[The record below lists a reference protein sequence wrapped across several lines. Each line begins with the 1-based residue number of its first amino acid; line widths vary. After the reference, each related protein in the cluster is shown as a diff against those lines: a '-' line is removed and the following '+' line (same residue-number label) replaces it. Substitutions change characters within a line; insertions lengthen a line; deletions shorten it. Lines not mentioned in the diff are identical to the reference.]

1 MKVIEVKVT
10 NQQKNKL
17 KKGETIRV
25 SPNQV
30 KGAGLMLVINPNKYN
45 ALTKAFDSNRGMMF
59 QLDDD
64 ELEVNMNPEMIDDDE
79 VVEVIEGQGIMAGG
93 GKRAKKG
100 YAPRTEEEKRARKK
114 KKKKKRKGDDPFAE
128 IGKIGYDIE
137 QGAKDTGH
145 AIEKGAKDT
154 GYAIEQGAKDTGYA
168 VQEQVEEVGKQM
180 KGISK
185 AVLGT
190 RATRA
195 LLDMGYELRDVAREV
210 GEDLIKEVE
219 ALGDEVLGEFLEE
232 FENLTNE
239 AKETIRKLDQAGKII
254 SRNITPDKWGNLI
267 KEIPRFYRAEL
278 RDTIVGELLRTAIRQ
293 GSKALI
299 ESAIKAM
306 YSNPYTAPLAPVAD
320 LAYKAYGKE
329 AIEELVK
336 VSGAGVYAGGD
347 GVMAGG
353 RLIKPGDKPGDIKRK
368 IRALKDM
375 LKRGTTPEN
384 RRRAKKDIAKL
395 EARLKRMEEERMEEG
410 DSDTD
415 TDTDSDDDM
424 VGSGFSI
431 PTVPSEIRRAI
442 DKAKKELKKLK
453 DKPFVGDLVKEVKKQ
468 IQVLKKALDRVEG
481 RGVRA
486 GGDGVYAGNGVMAGG
501 QVQCV
506 SMQTRPPI
514 PNFLLKKQLMLPV
527 DPSEGAGVFAGSGH
541 CPGMM
546 VGSGGGGVIM
556 GLDKPIVAGVVRPR
570 PIFASTLLNKSV

>member
-10 NQQKNKL
+10 TQQKNKL

-25 SPNQV
+25 SPKQV

-79 VVEVIEGQGIMAGG
+79 VVEAIEGQGIMAGG

-114 KKKKKRKGDDPFAE
+114 RKKKKKKGDDPFAE

-137 QGAKDTGH
+137 QSAKDTGR
-145 AIEKGAKDT
+145 EVGKV
-154 GYAIEQGAKDTGYA
+154 GYDIEQGAKDTGYA

-185 AVLGT
+185 AVLGK

-278 RDTIVGELLRTAIRQ
+278 RDTIVGELLRTAIRK
-293 GSKALI
+293 GSKMLI

-336 VSGAGVYAGGD
+336 VSGAGVRAGGD

-353 RLIKPGDKPGDIKRK
+353 KLTKPGDIKRK
-368 IRALKDM
+368 IKDLNYTLKS
-375 LKRGTTPEN
+375 RYSSPQV
-384 RRRAKKDIAKL
+384 KKQARKELAIL
-395 EARLKRMEEERMEEG
+395 EARLKRIQEARLKKTQG
-410 DSDTD
+410 VDSDTD
-415 TDTDSDDDM
+415 TDSESDDDM

-431 PTVPSEIRRAI
+431 PKAPSEIRRAI
-442 DKAKKELKKLK
+442 DKLKKELKKLK
-453 DKPFVGDLVKEVKKQ
+453 DKPFVGDVVKEIKKQ
-468 IQVLKKALDRVEG
+468 IQTLKKALDRVEG

-501 QVQCV
+501 QAQCV

-541 CPGMM
+541 CTGMM

>member
-10 NQQKNKL
+10 TQQKNKL

-25 SPNQV
+25 SPKQV

-79 VVEVIEGQGIMAGG
+79 VVEVMEGQGLMAGG

-114 KKKKKRKGDDPFAE
+114 RKKKKRKGDDPFAE

-137 QGAKDTGH
+137 QSAKDTGREIGKVGYD
-145 AIEKGAKDT
+145 IEKSAQDTGYAVEQTAKDT
-154 GYAIEQGAKDTGYA
+154 GYAI
-168 VQEQVEEVGKQM
+168 QEKVEDVGKQM

-185 AVLGT
+185 AVLGK

-239 AKETIRKLDQAGKII
+239 AKETMRKLNEAGKII

-293 GSKALI
+293 GSKMLI

-320 LAYKAYGKE
+320 MAYKAYGKQ

-336 VSGAGVYAGGD
+336 VSGAGVRAGGD

-353 RLIKPGDKPGDIKRK
+353 GKLKNPKDIRRK
-368 IRALKDM
+368 IKDLKYTLESRYSTSDVKQRARKELAILQD
-375 LKRGTTPEN
+375 
-384 RRRAKKDIAKL
+384 
-395 EARLKRMEEERMEEG
+395 RLKRIQG
-410 DSDTD
+410 VDSDTESE
-415 TDTDSDDDM
+415 SDDDM

-431 PTVPSEIRRAI
+431 PKAPSEIRRAI
-442 DKAKKELKKLK
+442 DKLKKELKKLK
-453 DKPFVGDLVKEVKKQ
+453 DKPFVGDVVKEIKKQ

-501 QVQCV
+501 QAQCV

-527 DPSEGAGVFAGSGH
+527 DPSEGAGVFAGSGN

-556 GLDKPIVAGVVRPR
+556 GLDKPVVAGVVRPR
-570 PIFASTLLNKSV
+570 PIFASTLLNKSI

>member
-10 NQQKNKL
+10 TQQKNKL

-25 SPNQV
+25 SPKQV

-79 VVEVIEGQGIMAGG
+79 VVEAIEGQGIMAGG

-114 KKKKKRKGDDPFAE
+114 KKKRKAKGDDPFVQLSRKTAE
-128 IGKIGYDIE
+128 AGREVGKVGYDIE
-137 QGAKDTGH
+137 KSAQ
-145 AIEKGAKDT
+145 
-154 GYAIEQGAKDTGYA
+154 DTGYA

-320 LAYKAYGKE
+320 MAYKAYGKE

-336 VSGAGVYAGGD
+336 VSGAGVRAGGD

-353 RLIKPGDKPGDIKRK
+353 KLTKPGDIKRK
-368 IRALKDM
+368 IKDLNYTLKS
-375 LKRGTTPEN
+375 RYSSPQV
-384 RRRAKKDIAKL
+384 KKQARKELAIL
-395 EARLKRMEEERMEEG
+395 QARLNRIRG
-410 DSDTD
+410 VDSDTD
-415 TDTDSDDDM
+415 TDSDSDDDM

-431 PTVPSEIRRAI
+431 PKVPSEIRRAI

-453 DKPFVGDLVKEVKKQ
+453 DKPFVGDLVKEIKKQ

-486 GGDGVYAGNGVMAGG
+486 GGDGVRAGGDGVMAGG
-501 QVQCV
+501 QSQCV

-556 GLDKPIVAGVVRPR
+556 GLDKPVVSGVVRPR

>member
-10 NQQKNKL
+10 TQQKNKL

-25 SPNQV
+25 SPKQV

-79 VVEVIEGQGIMAGG
+79 VVEAIEGQGIMAGG

-114 KKKKKRKGDDPFAE
+114 KKKKRRRGDDPFAD

-137 QGAKDTGH
+137 QGFKDTGS
-145 AIEKGAKDT
+145 EVGKV
-154 GYAIEQGAKDTGYA
+154 GYDIEQGAKDTGYA

-185 AVLGT
+185 AVLGK

-239 AKETIRKLDQAGKII
+239 AKETMRKLDQAGKII
-254 SRNITPDKWGNLI
+254 SRNITPDKWGNLV

-278 RDTIVGELLRTAIRQ
+278 RDTIVGELLRTAIKQ
-293 GSKALI
+293 GSKMLI

-320 LAYKAYGKE
+320 MAYKAYGKQ

-336 VSGAGVYAGGD
+336 VSGAGVRAGGD

-353 RLIKPGDKPGDIKRK
+353 KLKNPADIKRK
-368 IRALKDM
+368 IKDLNYTLKSRYSTREEKKRARKEL
-375 LKRGTTPEN
+375 
-384 RRRAKKDIAKL
+384 AIL
-395 EARLKRMEEERMEEG
+395 EARLKRIQEARLKKTQG
-410 DSDTD
+410 VDSDTD
-415 TDTDSDDDM
+415 SDTDSDSDDDM
-424 VGSGFSI
+424 VGSGSFSI
-431 PTVPSEIRRAI
+431 PKVPSEIRRAI
-442 DKAKKELKKLK
+442 DKAKKQLKKLK
-453 DKPFVGDLVKEVKKQ
+453 DKPFVGDVVKEVKKQ
-468 IQVLKKALDRVEG
+468 IQVLKKALERVEG

-501 QVQCV
+501 QSQCV

-514 PNFLLKKQLMLPV
+514 PNFLLKKQLLLPV

-541 CPGMM
+541 CSSGMM
-546 VGSGGGGVIM
+546 VGSGGGAVIM

-570 PIFASTLLNKSV
+570 PIFTSTLLNKSV